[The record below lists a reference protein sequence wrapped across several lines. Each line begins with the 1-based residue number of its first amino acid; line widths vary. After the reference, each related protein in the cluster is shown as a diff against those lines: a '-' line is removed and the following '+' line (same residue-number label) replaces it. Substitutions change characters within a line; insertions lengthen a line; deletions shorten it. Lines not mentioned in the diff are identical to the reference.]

1 MQSGQ
6 LLLIVAALVAIAFV
20 ITLIRLRKLRESYS
34 IVFLGAI
41 LLFVATATWGFGW
54 MIWLTHRLGVTY
66 APSGVFTLGFGVV
79 AVVGIYLGVV
89 VTGLQS
95 KIKTLAQ
102 ENSLLEARLRRMESE
117 SAGVSGGAEADAP

>member
-6 LLLIVAALVAIAFV
+6 LLLIVAALVVIAIV
-20 ITLIRLRKLRESYS
+20 ITLIRSRKLRESYS
-34 IVFLGAI
+34 IVFVGAI
-41 LLFVATATWGFGW
+41 LLFVVTATWGFGW

-102 ENSLLEARLRRMESE
+102 ENALLEARLRRVESG
-117 SAGVSGGAEADAP
+117 SAGVSGGTEADAA

>member
-6 LLLIVAALVAIAFV
+6 LLLIVAALVAVAFV

-34 IVFLGAI
+34 IMFVGAVLVF
-41 LLFVATATWGFGW
+41 VVTATWGFGW
-54 MIWLTHRLGVTY
+54 MIWLTHRLDVTY

-79 AVVGIYLGVV
+79 AVAGIYVGVV
-89 VTGLQS
+89 ITGLQA

-102 ENSLLEARLRRMESE
+102 ENALLEARLRRVESE
-117 SAGVSGGAEADAP
+117 NAGASGGAEADAP